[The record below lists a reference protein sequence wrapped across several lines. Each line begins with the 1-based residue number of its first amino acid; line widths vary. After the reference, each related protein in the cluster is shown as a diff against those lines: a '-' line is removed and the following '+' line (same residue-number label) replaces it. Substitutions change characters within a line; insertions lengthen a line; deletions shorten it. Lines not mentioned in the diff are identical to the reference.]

1 MACLDTTVF
10 LDLAGR
16 GGATVREQA
25 RQIIRQIVADGEGLT
40 TTRLNVAELYV
51 GVARSARP
59 QRELERIQRWLADV
73 AILEFDDPAAQVFG
87 ALVGELLTRGTP
99 VGDIDALIAS
109 VAIRNDQTVITRNV
123 RHFQAVP
130 GLKVTGY

>member
-1 MACLDTTVF
+1 MGCLDTTVF

-16 GGATVREQA
+16 GGSSVRERA
-25 RQIIRQIVADGEGLT
+25 RHVIRRIVADGEGLT

-59 QRELERIQRWLADV
+59 QREAERIQRWLADV
-73 AILEFDDPAAQVFG
+73 VILDFDDPAAQVFG
-87 ALVGELLTRGTP
+87 GVVGELQSRGTP
-99 VGDIDALIAS
+99 IGDLDALIAS
-109 VAIRNDQTVITRNV
+109 IAIRHDQTVITRNV

-130 GLKVTGY
+130 GLKVAGY